1 MKTLYIECKMG
12 AAGDMLMGA
21 LYDLLSEAE
30 QKCFLEI
37 INGLKLPGIC
47 VRAEDKKVCGISGK
61 KMRVLIHG
69 GEEEHDHKGTHV
81 HHPAEHHHHSHQK
94 GDHEHHHAVECDH
107 HGEGAHDE
115 AHHVHNSYSE
125 ILCKIKHLPLK
136 DSVKKDMEAV
146 YRLIGEAESK
156 VHQSDLLH
164 IHFHEVGTLD
174 ALADVAG
181 CCILMDMLNVDRV
194 IVSPVCVGNGHVRCA
209 HGILPVPAPA
219 TAEILKGIPMYFSS
233 FDGELLTPTGAALL
247 KHFSDA
253 FGECPQFT
261 IEKIGYGL
269 GSRDYEMANC
279 VRMLLGETLDTDYE
293 DEILEICCNLD
304 DMTPEAMGALY
315 APLFEQGA
323 LDVYTI
329 PLGMKKSR
337 SGWMICVLCKFETA
351 EKLKYFLLKHTTTQG
366 IRFQK
371 WNRKKLKTEF
381 ETVNTKYGDIS
392 LKISSGYGI
401 RKMKPE
407 YEDVVHAAKCA
418 GVTYGEVVQE
428 VQKNK
433 KIF

>member
-1 MKTLYIECKMG
+1 MRILYIECKMG

-21 LYDLLSEAE
+21 LYDLLPPAD
-30 QKCFLEI
+30 QLHFLEI
-37 INGLKLPGIC
+37 INNLKLPGIC

-61 KMRVLIHG
+61 KMRVLVHG
-69 GEEEHDHKGTHV
+69 GEEEHHHGADHEY
-81 HHPAEHHHHSHQK
+81 HHHHGGEEEHHHGVEHGHHH
-94 GDHEHHHAVECDH
+94 GVEHEHY
-107 HGEGAHDE
+107 HGE
-115 AHHVHNSYSE
+115 AHHMHNSYGE
-125 ILCKIKHLPLK
+125 ILGKIRDLPLK
-136 DSVKKDMEAV
+136 DSVKQDMEAV

-156 VHQSDLLH
+156 VHKSDLFH

-181 CCILMDMLNVDRV
+181 CCILMDMLNVDKV

-219 TAEILKGIPMYFSS
+219 TAEILKGMPMYFSS

-247 KHFSDA
+247 KHFADA
-253 FGECPQFT
+253 FGECPQFI
-261 IEKIGYGL
+261 IEKTGYGL
-269 GSRDYEMANC
+269 GSREYETANC
-279 VRMLLGETLDTDYE
+279 VRMLLGQSSDTEYE
-293 DEILEICCNLD
+293 DEVLEICCNLD

-315 APLFEQGA
+315 EPLFELGA

-329 PLGMKKSR
+329 PLGMKKCR
-337 SGWMICVLCKFETA
+337 SGWMFCVLCRLQDAET
-351 EKLKYFLLKHTTTQG
+351 LQLFLLKHTTTQG

-381 ETVNTKYGDIS
+381 ETVNTRYGDIR

-407 YEDVVHAAKCA
+407 YEDVVRAAKSTGA
-418 GVTYGEVVQE
+418 AYHEVIQE
-428 VQKNK
+428 VQKDK
-433 KIF
+433 KLF